1 MWRALILA
9 LAVVC
14 AGGPSQ
20 ASPHAQARAAYEAG
34 EYLVAVRLAEAS
46 GGPADHTLAAR
57 ALIAEA
63 VTHAD
68 RATIDS
74 MLRRAVTHA
83 ETAIR
88 ADGASVEARLQLAVA
103 LGMKGRRASALQAL
117 RAGWAPRGKRLL
129 EEAIAL
135 DPQAA
140 WAHALL
146 GGWHLEVVRRGG
158 AAGARMFGANFDAGR
173 AAFER
178 ARQMAPQE
186 GAIAYHYAIAL
197 LEQDPKRYGPEAG
210 ALLAAASACGAHD
223 AFQTHIVQE
232 AQRIKQVLATHGPA
246 AAALTAARGFQ

>member
-1 MWRALILA
+1 MWRALILV
-9 LAVVC
+9 LAVIC
-14 AGGPSQ
+14 AGGPSAASPQAQ
-20 ASPHAQARAAYEAG
+20 ASAAYQAG
-34 EYLVAVRLAEAS
+34 EYLVAVRLAEAA
-46 GGPADHTLAAR
+46 GTPADHTLAAR

-63 VTHAD
+63 VTRGD
-68 RATIDS
+68 RTTMDG
-74 MLRRAVTHA
+74 MLRRAVNHA

-88 ADGASVEARLQLAVA
+88 ADRESVEARLQLAVA

-135 DPQAA
+135 DPNEA

-158 AAGARMFGANFDAGR
+158 AAGAAMFGANFEAGR

-197 LEQDPKRYGPEAG
+197 LEQDAQRYGKEAG
-210 ALLAAASACGAHD
+210 VLLNAASACGPKD
-223 AFQTHIVQE
+223 AFQVHIMQE
-232 AQRIKQVLATHGPA
+232 SLRIQAVLSAQGPE
-246 AAALTAARGFQ
+246 AAALAAARDFQ